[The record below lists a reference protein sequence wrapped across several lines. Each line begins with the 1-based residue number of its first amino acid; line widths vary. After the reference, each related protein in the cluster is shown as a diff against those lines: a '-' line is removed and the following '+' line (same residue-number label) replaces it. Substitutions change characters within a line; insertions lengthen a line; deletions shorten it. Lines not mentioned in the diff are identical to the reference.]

1 MGIYPTQEYAMGYLI
16 LTMKTFRFY
25 PCLSLLLC
33 LLMTL
38 SIASALDK
46 PNIIIFYVD
55 DLGWQDVGLNDLDAK
70 CPYETPNLD
79 KLASMGMNFTQAYSP
94 APSCS
99 PSRAALLTGQHPA
112 QNGITHVDM
121 GGVISGRPKDQFL
134 PPYLDRQL
142 GFDHLTLADA
152 MNDNGYQTG
161 HVGKWHVGPSAN
173 NYGFEFVDH
182 TRGVHR
188 GMKDRTADFATAK
201 DKQYPLSVEKYPPF
215 SDKKPKGI
223 SYPYDQL
230 TESALQFMEENK
242 SEPFFLNLWHWMVH
256 WPVLTRNGELL
267 EYYCDKLG
275 QPFPPTSGAGPMTL
289 EGQQNP
295 YFAAMVTTVD
305 WSLGRVMDYLQ
316 NTDDPRNPGKKL
328 IETTYIFFSS
338 DNGGAE
344 RKAAEIISDNFPLKY
359 GKTHTEE
366 GGVRVPMVVAG
377 PGVTKSS
384 RFDGLVNQLD
394 YFPTI
399 LKVTASSIAADQKKR
414 LSGLDISG
422 VLTGTSEKIVNTE
435 GKERTHLF
443 WHYPHGG
450 GNMKS
455 AIREGDFKL
464 YQHAQAGSYELYRL
478 SKDGARQDIEENI
491 NLINDPQYAEL
502 AKGLTSKLNAELQ
515 AHNAQG
521 PYLNPTYK
529 DNTLQAASIS
539 QSTLSGQQA
548 SLTLD
553 PQGPAIAKAYV
564 IYLPSTDAPQKKH
577 RNETGIDT
585 TAPQIRVKYPA
596 KIKDKGYSVS
606 ATIPKGVS
614 GYRFILVDE
623 NNFLIYG
630 EEQAVGDEG
639 SEASP

>member
-1 MGIYPTQEYAMGYLI
+1 MIVTYLM
-16 LTMKTFRFY
+16 TFMKTSL
-25 PCLSLLLC
+25 LSLYLC

-38 SIASALDK
+38 GNASALDK

-79 KLASMGMNFTQAYSP
+79 KLAAMGMNFTQAYSP

-99 PSRAALLTGQHPA
+99 PSRAGIITGQHPA
-112 QNGITHVDM
+112 QLGITHVYL
-121 GGVISGRPKDQFL
+121 GKVTEGRPKDQFL
-134 PPYLDRQL
+134 PPYLDQHL
-142 GFDHLTLADA
+142 NFDHLTLADA
-152 MNDNGYQTG
+152 MKDNGYKTG
-161 HVGKWHVGPSAN
+161 HVGKWHVGPSAE

-188 GMKDRTADFATAK
+188 GMKDRTKDFASAQ
-201 DKQYPLSVEKYPPF
+201 DKQYPLSKEKYFPF
-215 SDKKPKGI
+215 SDKKPEGI

-230 TESALQFMEENK
+230 TESALQFMDENK
-242 SEPFFLNLWHWMVH
+242 GEPFFLNLWHWMVH

-267 EYYCDKLG
+267 EYYCDKMG
-275 QPFPPTSGAGPMTL
+275 QPFPPKAGDMAL

-305 WSLGRVMDYLQ
+305 WSLGRVMSYLQ

-359 GKTHTEE
+359 GKTNTEE

-377 PGVTKSS
+377 PGVTQGG

-399 LKVTASSIAADQKKR
+399 LKVTSSSIAPEQKKL
-414 LSGLDISG
+414 LSGADISG
-422 VLTGTSEKIVNTE
+422 VLTGASETI
-435 GKERTHLF
+435 
-443 WHYPHGG
+443 
-450 GNMKS
+450 
-455 AIREGDFKL
+455 
-464 YQHAQAGSYELYRL
+464 
-478 SKDGARQDIEENI
+478 
-491 NLINDPQYAEL
+491 
-502 AKGLTSKLNAELQ
+502 LNAELK
-515 AHNAQG
+515 AHKAQG
-521 PYLNPTYK
+521 PYLNPIYK
-529 DNTLQAASIS
+529 DNTLPAATITS
-539 QSTLSGQQA
+539 STLAGKQA
-548 SLTLD
+548 SLSIQ
-553 PQGPAIAKAYV
+553 PKGPGIAQAYV
-564 IYLPSTDAPQKKH
+564 IYLPSPDAPEKKH

-596 KIKDKGYSVS
+596 EIKDKGYSVT
-606 ATIPKGVS
+606 ATIPKGITR
-614 GYRFILVDE
+614 YRFILIDE
-623 NNFLIYG
+623 NNFLIY
-630 EEQAVGDEG
+630 EK
-639 SEASP
+639 SKP

>member
-1 MGIYPTQEYAMGYLI
+1 
-16 LTMKTFRFY
+16 
-25 PCLSLLLC
+25 
-33 LLMTL
+33 MTL
-38 SIASALDK
+38 
-46 PNIIIFYVD
+46 P
-55 DLGWQDVGLNDLDAK
+55 
-70 CPYETPNLD
+70 
-79 KLASMGMNFTQAYSP
+79 
-94 APSCS
+94 
-99 PSRAALLTGQHPA
+99 
-112 QNGITHVDM
+112 
-121 GGVISGRPKDQFL
+121 
-134 PPYLDRQL
+134 
-142 GFDHLTLADA
+142 
-152 MNDNGYQTG
+152 
-161 HVGKWHVGPSAN
+161 
-173 NYGFEFVDH
+173 
-182 TRGVHR
+182 
-188 GMKDRTADFATAK
+188 
-201 DKQYPLSVEKYPPF
+201 
-215 SDKKPKGI
+215 
-223 SYPYDQL
+223 
-230 TESALQFMEENK
+230 
-242 SEPFFLNLWHWMVH
+242 
-256 WPVLTRNGELL
+256 
-267 EYYCDKLG
+267 
-275 QPFPPTSGAGPMTL
+275 
-289 EGQQNP
+289 GQQNP
-295 YFAAMVTTVD
+295 YFASMVTTVD
-305 WSLGRVMDYLQ
+305 WSLGRVMDYLK

-344 RKAAEIISDNFPLKY
+344 KKAKEIISDNFPLKY
-359 GKTHTEE
+359 GKTNTEE

-414 LSGLDISG
+414 LSGLDISE
-422 VLTGTSEKIVNTE
+422 VLTAANKKIVDAE

-553 PQGPAIAKAYV
+553 PQGTAIAKAYV

-585 TAPQIRVKYPA
+585 TAPQIGVKYPA
-596 KIKDKGYSVS
+596 EIKDKGYSVT